1 MFQHLYDVEQNWRL
15 WLNRVVAVMLVGLV
29 AACAG
34 SRDPWWDSQYDYR
47 NGSNGSNVAIRDT
60 NAGPAPRPRA
70 RPQSAPRPRDR
81 VQNAPRPTQTTQ
93 RTTTNATVTPRQAA
107 PRSGCGHT
115 VVRGDT
121 VYGVSSR
128 YNVEQA
134 ALRSAN
140 NIGANNGLHVGQCLS
155 IPGRSS
161 SATVQV
167 ASVATPGAPRP
178 RVKPPI
184 DLPPPATGQFIWPAE
199 GRIVSR
205 YGPKEGG
212 LHNDG
217 INIAVPE
224 GTAVMAAQS
233 GVVAYAG
240 NELRGYGNLLLVRHA
255 DGWMTA
261 YAHNGELLV
270 ERGAIVTKGQ
280 TIATAG
286 RTGSVQSAQVHFEI
300 RRGSE
305 AIDPLKV
312 MSS

>member
-1 MFQHLYDVEQNWRL
+1 MFQHLYDVEQNWGS
-15 WLNRVVAVMLVGLV
+15 WLNRVGAVILLGFV

-34 SRDPWWDSQYDYR
+34 SSDPWWDSQHDYR
-47 NGSNGSNVAIRDT
+47 SGSNVSARTAD
-60 NAGPAPRPRA
+60 AGPAPRPRA
-70 RPQSAPRPRDR
+70 RPQAAARPRDR
-81 VQNAPRPTQTTQ
+81 VQNTAQMTRNEDVATPRP
-93 RTTTNATVTPRQAA
+93 AA

-115 VVRGDT
+115 VTRGDT
-121 VYGVSSR
+121 VYGISSR

-134 ALRSAN
+134 ALRAANGISAN
-140 NIGANNGLHVGQCLS
+140 NSLRVGQCLA
-155 IPGRSS
+155 IPGRGNSS
-161 SATVQV
+161 TTQIASAAPV
-167 ASVATPGAPRP
+167 AAGTPTP
-178 RVKPPI
+178 RVKPPL
-184 DLPPPATGQFIWPAE
+184 DMPPPATGQFIWPAE

-224 GTAVMAAQS
+224 GTPVVAAQS

-270 ERGAIVTKGQ
+270 ERGATVTKGQ

-300 RRGSE
+300 RRGSQ

>member
-1 MFQHLYDVEQNWRL
+1 MFQHLYDVEKNWGSWPNRL
-15 WLNRVVAVMLVGLV
+15 AAVMLLGFV

-34 SRDPWWDSQYDYR
+34 SADPWWDSQYDYR
-47 NGSNGSNVAIRDT
+47 DGRTAASTRDMNVS
-60 NAGPAPRPRA
+60 PVPRPRA
-70 RPQSAPRPRDR
+70 RPEAVARPRDR
-81 VQNAPRPTQTTQ
+81 VVNPRQTTQ
-93 RTTTNATVTPRQAA
+93 NRTVVTPRSAA

-121 VYGVSSR
+121 VYGISSR
-128 YNVEQA
+128 YNVGQA

-140 NIGANNGLHVGQCLS
+140 GIGRNNGLRVGQCLT
-155 IPGRSS
+155 IPGRSNS
-161 SATVQV
+161 STTQV
-167 ASVATPGAPRP
+167 ASAAPSTAPGAPTP
-178 RVKPPI
+178 RAKPPL

-224 GTAVMAAQS
+224 GTPVMAAQS

-270 ERGAIVTKGQ
+270 ERGATVAKGQ

-305 AIDPLKV
+305 ALDPLKI

>member
-1 MFQHLYDVEQNWRL
+1 MFQRLYEVEQNWGS
-15 WLNRVVAVMLVGLV
+15 WLNRLVAILVFGLV

-34 SRDPWWDSQYDYR
+34 SPDPWWDSQYDYR
-47 NGSNGSNVAIRDT
+47 EGSSVSTRSA

-70 RPQSAPRPRDR
+70 RPQNAPRPRDR
-81 VQNAPRPTQTTQ
+81 VANAPRTTTQTAQ
-93 RTTTNATVTPRQAA
+93 RAVTPRQAA

-140 NIGANNGLHVGQCLS
+140 GISSDNGLRVGQCLI
-155 IPGRSS
+155 IPGRSNA
-161 SATVQV
+161 SATQV

-184 DLPPPATGQFIWPAE
+184 DMPPPATGQFIWPAE

-224 GTAVMAAQS
+224 GTPVMAAQS

-261 YAHNGELLV
+261 YAHNAELLV
-270 ERGAIVTKGQ
+270 ARGETVAKGQ

-300 RRGSE
+300 RRGSQ
-305 AIDPLKV
+305 AVDPLKV